1 MMEKAGNQFTNHE
14 GDVHIPSIP
23 HRREL
28 NLEQPATKL
37 RLFAF
42 IGAFVVIGIAVW
54 ALAIAKL
61 VDLYHT
67 L

>member
-1 MMEKAGNQFTNHE
+1 MERAANQFTNHE
-14 GDVHIPSIP
+14 GDVHISSIP

-28 NLEQPATKL
+28 NLEQPATRL
-37 RLFAF
+37 RMFAF
-42 IGAFVVIGIAVW
+42 IAAFVVIGIAVW